1 MDYRVLTADHQRE
14 LQRRKLAE
22 VEAEHAQ
29 LALDVRLA
37 EMVGIQTAELGQA
50 QAQLAM
56 LEAQHAA
63 LVAWLDQEPACP
75 DS

>member
-1 MDYRVLTADHQRE
+1 MDYRVLTGDHLSE

-22 VEAEHAQ
+22 VEAEHAA

-37 EMVGIQTAELGQA
+37 VMVGIESPELEA
-50 QAQLAM
+50 ARAQLAM

-63 LVAWLDQEPACP
+63 LVAWLDGAEPC